1 MKIALIAPVK
11 GESTKTRDI
20 IRFPMIS
27 LLYIAA
33 LTPPEHEVTIV
44 EEEVEPVNFDMEC
57 DLVAITCMT
66 ATAKKAYPDF

>member
-1 MKIALIAPVK
+1 MKITLIAPIK
-11 GESTKTRDI
+11 DKDLKTRDI

-33 LTPPEHEVTIV
+33 MTPEKHELVIV
-44 EEEVEPVNFDMEC
+44 EEEVEDVDYDMAC

-66 ATAKKAYPDF
+66 ATAHRA